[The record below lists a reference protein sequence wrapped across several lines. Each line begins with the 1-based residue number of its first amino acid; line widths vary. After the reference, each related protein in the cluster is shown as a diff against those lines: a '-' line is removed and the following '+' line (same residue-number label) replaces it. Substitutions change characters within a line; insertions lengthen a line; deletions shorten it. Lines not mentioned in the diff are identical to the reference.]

1 MQTYYKTVY
10 INRRPSFIT
19 VQIEDM
25 ENLELRKKRLDLA
38 LVKIDKES
46 VLNDIIILYYNLLK
60 LICGYIYISTIY
72 IKTFKI
78 LQINVYA
85 NDTIYRFYK
94 DMFLKINDDKMFINV
109 SEVPYEYIITFVCNE
124 EYIFMELFARTK
136 VIDKKLKLLPSD
148 KKIQLILRFASKE
161 LATKISQLMRQN
173 MYYHIKYNKI
183 DENVIDYFME
193 LEKQQPTVPIIPRTE
208 SESEIND
215 DTE

>member
-25 ENLELRKKRLDLA
+25 ENLELRKKRLDSA

-46 VLNDIIILYYNLLK
+46 VLNDMIILYYNLLK

-78 LQINVYA
+78 LQLNVYA

-124 EYIFMELFARTK
+124 EYIFMELFAKTK

-161 LATKISQLMRQN
+161 LATKICQLMRQN

-193 LEKQQPTVPIIPRTE
+193 LEKQQPTNLSFPSVPSVPT
-208 SESEIND
+208 
-215 DTE
+215 TP

>member
-1 MQTYYKTVY
+1 MCKMQTYYKTVY
-10 INRRPSFIT
+10 INRHPSFIT

-25 ENLELRKKRLDLA
+25 ENLDLRKKRLDSA

-46 VLNDIIILYYNLLK
+46 VLNDMIILYYNLLK

-78 LQINVYA
+78 LQLNVYA

-109 SEVPYEYIITFVCNE
+109 SQVPYEYIITFVCNE
-124 EYIFMELFARTK
+124 EYIFMELFAKTK

-161 LATKISQLMRQN
+161 LATKICQLMRQN

-193 LEKQQPTVPIIPRTE
+193 LEKQQPSVPTTP
-208 SESEIND
+208 
-215 DTE
+215 

>member
-1 MQTYYKTVY
+1 MQTLSKQ
-10 INRRPSFIT
+10 F
-19 VQIEDM
+19 
-25 ENLELRKKRLDLA
+25 
-38 LVKIDKES
+38 IDKES

>member
-1 MQTYYKTVY
+1 
-10 INRRPSFIT
+10 
-19 VQIEDM
+19 M
-25 ENLELRKKRLDLA
+25 ENLDLRKKRLDSA

-46 VLNDIIILYYNLLK
+46 VLNDMIILYYNLLK

-78 LQINVYA
+78 LQLNVYA

-109 SEVPYEYIITFVCNE
+109 SQVPYEYIITFVCNE
-124 EYIFMELFARTK
+124 EYIFMELFAKTK

-161 LATKISQLMRQN
+161 LATKICQLMRQN

-193 LEKQQPTVPIIPRTE
+193 LEKQQPTKQ
-208 SESEIND
+208 
-215 DTE
+215 